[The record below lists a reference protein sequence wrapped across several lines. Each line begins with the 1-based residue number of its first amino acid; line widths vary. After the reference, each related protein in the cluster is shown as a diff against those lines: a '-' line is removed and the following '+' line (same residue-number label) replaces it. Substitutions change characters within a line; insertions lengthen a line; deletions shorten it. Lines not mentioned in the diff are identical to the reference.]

1 MKEKLIV
8 AKEALK
14 EIKDGMVIGLGS
26 GSTAKLFIEL
36 LANKVKRQKLFIK
49 CVPTSYDT
57 EMFAIECGL
66 DVVPL
71 ASVKKIDVA
80 VDGADYV
87 CKEYAIKGG
96 GGALARE
103 KVVGYF
109 AEQFIILV
117 DSSKTKRRS
126 KVPIEVLPFAYSTVM
141 KELEKNKIPCSLR
154 MSKTK
159 LGPVITD
166 NGNFLLDASMEIEN
180 AKEKEKWLNSIPG
193 VVENG
198 IFTKFSKILVGEGNK
213 VEIIRP

>member
-14 EIKDGMVIGLGS
+14 QIKDGMVVGLGS

-36 LANKVKRQKLFIK
+36 LANKVKRQKLSIK

-57 EMFAIECGL
+57 EMFALQCGL
-66 DVVPL
+66 DVFPL
-71 ASVKKIDVA
+71 WSVKKIDVA

-87 CKEYAIKGG
+87 CREYVIKGG

-103 KVVGYF
+103 KIVGYF
-109 AEQFIILV
+109 ADEFFILV
-117 DSSKTKRRS
+117 DSSKTRRRI
-126 KVPIEVLPFAYSTVM
+126 KVPIEVLPFAYSTVV
-141 KELEKNKIPCSLR
+141 KELEKNKILCSLR

-166 NGNFLLDASMEIEN
+166 NGNFLIDAGMEIEN
-180 AKEKEKWLNSIPG
+180 AKETEKWLNSIPG
-193 VVENG
+193 VFENG
-198 IFTKFSKILVGEGNK
+198 IFTKFSKVLVGEGNR
-213 VEIIRP
+213 VEVLTP

>member
-14 EIKDGMVIGLGS
+14 YVKNEMVVGLGS

-36 LANKVKRQKLFIK
+36 LANKVKRQKLCIK

-57 EMFAIECGL
+57 EMFALECGL
-66 DVVPL
+66 DVVPI
-71 ASVKKIDVA
+71 AGVKKIDVA

-109 AEQFIILV
+109 AEEFIIIV
-117 DSSKTKRRS
+117 DSSKTRRRS

-141 KELEKNKIPCSLR
+141 AELEKNKITTSLR

-159 LGPVITD
+159 LGPVVTD
-166 NGNFLLDASMEIEN
+166 NGNFILDAGMEIEN
-180 AKEKEKWLNSIPG
+180 AKESEKWLDSIPG
-193 VVENG
+193 VVANG
-198 IFTKFSKILVGEGNK
+198 IFTKFSKILVGEDSK
-213 VEIIRP
+213 VEIL